1 MVIFDLWF
9 SPHLQCLWLVPFI
22 SNLMLLLPAYYH
34 NPSNNPEHLSTSAM
48 HFSTIYDPSL
58 SYLFPYSTMKS
69 SKLVFYFL
77 GITCCLAKAVPK
89 LLLGREFTPPHMLL
103 NPGKRGNSF
112 GPDQTRIITTSPFLS
127 VHTLG
132 LPLSFR
138 YNTAQGENR
147 GSL

>member
-1 MVIFDLWF
+1 
-9 SPHLQCLWLVPFI
+9 
-22 SNLMLLLPAYYH
+22 
-34 NPSNNPEHLSTSAM
+34 
-48 HFSTIYDPSL
+48 
-58 SYLFPYSTMKS
+58 MKS

-103 NPGKRGNSF
+103 NPGKRDNSF

-127 VHTLG
+127 VQTLG
-132 LPLSFR
+132 LPLSVR